1 MFRSFYL
8 LVTSQSLANLADVF
22 LRLSLIADIYLV
34 THSVMATTVIPVLIG
49 LSAFIASFLVPLV
62 TKKLLMNQVLSFT
75 QLAKTLLLLL
85 LVVSLNICAYPIA
98 IVYLCIVGISIFDGF
113 AQPVSSALIPTY
125 LTDLARGNALFA
137 TISEIISVVGWS
149 LGGILYGYLH
159 LIGSLWVI
167 FALYLLA
174 SILSFVLP
182 TAQCEVIEN
191 ETSWQSVTKGWRFI
205 FTNKTLSV
213 VVGCNLFEILANS
226 IWLSSII
233 LVFVTQILHQDEHY
247 WGYINTTYSLG
258 IILGGALIYRYAEK
272 VSDKKCKSIILALLF
287 AASMTL
293 IGLVSANVWIFLICS
308 VGIGFFSQ
316 LKEIPETVLLQ
327 SAVAENQLVHLYAA
341 LEVISTLS
349 FSLFT
354 LVMSS
359 LAQYFGVRVV
369 FMIAILALVVEAW
382 IYYRNQNLINE

>member
-62 TKKLLMNQVLSFT
+62 TKKFPMNQVLSFT

-85 LVVSLNICAYPIA
+85 LIVSLNICAYPIA
-98 IVYLCIVGISIFDGF
+98 VVYLCIVGISIFDGF

-137 TISEIISVVGWS
+137 TVSEIISVVGWS

-159 LIGSLWVI
+159 LVGSLWVI

-191 ETSWQSVTKGWRFI
+191 ETSWQSMTKGWHFI

-226 IWLSSII
+226 IWVSSII

>member
-137 TISEIISVVGWS
+137 TVSEIISVVGWS

-205 FTNKTLSV
+205 FTNKTLNV

-226 IWLSSII
+226 IWVSSII

>member
-34 THSVMATTVIPVLIG
+34 THSMMATTVIPVLIG

-62 TKKLLMNQVLSFT
+62 TKKFPMNQVLSFT

-98 IVYLCIVGISIFDGF
+98 IVYICIVGISIFDGF

-226 IWLSSII
+226 IWVSSII

>member
-62 TKKLLMNQVLSFT
+62 TKKFPMNQVLSFT

-226 IWLSSII
+226 IWVSSII

>member
-62 TKKLLMNQVLSFT
+62 TKKFPMNQVLSFT

-159 LIGSLWVI
+159 LVGSLWVI

-226 IWLSSII
+226 IWVSSII

-354 LVMSS
+354 LAMSS

>member
-62 TKKLLMNQVLSFT
+62 TKKLPMNQVLSFT

-98 IVYLCIVGISIFDGF
+98 IVYICIVGISIFDGF

-182 TAQCEVIEN
+182 TVQCEAIEN

-226 IWLSSII
+226 IWVSSII

-258 IILGGALIYRYAEK
+258 IILGGALIYRYAEN

-293 IGLVSANVWIFLICS
+293 IGLVSANAWIFLICS

-354 LVMSS
+354 LAMSS

>member
-62 TKKLLMNQVLSFT
+62 TKKLPMNQVLSFT

-98 IVYLCIVGISIFDGF
+98 VVYICIVGISIFDGF

-137 TISEIISVVGWS
+137 TVSEIISVVGWS

-159 LIGSLWVI
+159 LVGSLWVI

-226 IWLSSII
+226 IWVSSII

-272 VSDKKCKSIILALLF
+272 VSGKKGKSIIFALLF

-293 IGLVSANVWIFLICS
+293 LGLVSANAWIFLICS

>member
-62 TKKLLMNQVLSFT
+62 TKKFPMNQVLSFT

-98 IVYLCIVGISIFDGF
+98 IVYICIVGISIFDGF

-226 IWLSSII
+226 IWVSSII

-293 IGLVSANVWIFLICS
+293 IGLVSANAWIFLICS

-316 LKEIPETVLLQ
+316 LKEIPETVLHQ

-349 FSLFT
+349 FSFFT
-354 LVMSS
+354 LAMSS

>member
-49 LSAFIASFLVPLV
+49 LSAFIANFLVPLV
-62 TKKLLMNQVLSFT
+62 TKKLPMNQVLSFT

-98 IVYLCIVGISIFDGF
+98 IVYICIVGISIFDGF

-137 TISEIISVVGWS
+137 TVSEIISVVGWS

-159 LIGSLWVI
+159 LVGSLWVI

-182 TAQCEVIEN
+182 TAQCEVIDN

-226 IWLSSII
+226 IWVSSII

-272 VSDKKCKSIILALLF
+272 VSDKKGKSIILALLF

-293 IGLVSANVWIFLICS
+293 IGLVSADAWIFLICS

-354 LVMSS
+354 LAMSS

-369 FMIAILALVVEAW
+369 FMIAILALVVEAG

>member
-62 TKKLLMNQVLSFT
+62 TKKFPMNQVLSFT

-98 IVYLCIVGISIFDGF
+98 IVYICIVGISIFDGF

-167 FALYLLA
+167 FALYLLE

-226 IWLSSII
+226 IWVSSII

>member
-62 TKKLLMNQVLSFT
+62 TKKFPMNQVLSFT

-98 IVYLCIVGISIFDGF
+98 IVYICIVGISIFDGF

-226 IWLSSII
+226 IWVSSII

-316 LKEIPETVLLQ
+316 LKEIPETLLLQ

-382 IYYRNQNLINE
+382 IYYCNQNLINE

>member
-34 THSVMATTVIPVLIG
+34 THSVMATTIIPVLIG

-62 TKKLLMNQVLSFT
+62 TKKLPMNQVLSFT

-98 IVYLCIVGISIFDGF
+98 IVYICIVGISIFDGF

-125 LTDLARGNALFA
+125 LTNLARGNALFA

-159 LIGSLWVI
+159 LVGSLWVI

-174 SILSFVLP
+174 SILSFALP

-191 ETSWQSVTKGWRFI
+191 ETSWQSVTKGWHFI

-226 IWLSSII
+226 IWVSSII

-293 IGLVSANVWIFLICS
+293 IGLVSANAWIFLICS

-316 LKEIPETVLLQ
+316 LKEIPETLLLQ

>member
-62 TKKLLMNQVLSFT
+62 TKKLPMNQVLSFT

-98 IVYLCIVGISIFDGF
+98 IIYLCIVGISIFDGF
-113 AQPVSSALIPTY
+113 AQPVSSALVPTY

-137 TISEIISVVGWS
+137 TVSEIISVVGWS

-159 LIGSLWVI
+159 LVGSLWVI
-167 FALYLLA
+167 FALYLLV

-226 IWLSSII
+226 IWVSSII

-293 IGLVSANVWIFLICS
+293 IGLVSANAWIFLICS

-316 LKEIPETVLLQ
+316 LKEIPETLLLQ

-359 LAQYFGVRVV
+359 LAQYFGVRIV

>member
-62 TKKLLMNQVLSFT
+62 TKKLPMNQVLSFT

-125 LTDLARGNALFA
+125 LTDLARGNTLFA
-137 TISEIISVVGWS
+137 TVSEIISVVGWS

-159 LIGSLWVI
+159 LVGSLWVI

-226 IWLSSII
+226 IWVSSII

-272 VSDKKCKSIILALLF
+272 VSDKKCKSIILALL
-287 AASMTL
+287 MTL
-293 IGLVSANVWIFLICS
+293 IGLVSANAWIFLICS

-354 LVMSS
+354 LAMSS

>member
-22 LRLSLIADIYLV
+22 LRLSLIADIYLA

-62 TKKLLMNQVLSFT
+62 TKKFPMNQVLSFT

-125 LTDLARGNALFA
+125 LTDLARGNALFT

-226 IWLSSII
+226 IWVSSII

-258 IILGGALIYRYAEK
+258 IILGGILIYRYAEK
-272 VSDKKCKSIILALLF
+272 VSDKKGKSIILALLF

-293 IGLVSANVWIFLICS
+293 IGLVSANAWIFLICS

-354 LVMSS
+354 LAMSS
-359 LAQYFGVRVV
+359 LVQYFGVRVV

>member
-49 LSAFIASFLVPLV
+49 LSAFIANFLVPLV
-62 TKKLLMNQVLSFT
+62 TKKLPMNQVLSFT

-98 IVYLCIVGISIFDGF
+98 IVYICIVGISIFDGF

-137 TISEIISVVGWS
+137 TVSEIISVVGWS

-182 TAQCEVIEN
+182 TAQCEVIDN

-226 IWLSSII
+226 IWVSSII

-272 VSDKKCKSIILALLF
+272 VSDKKGKSIILALLF

-293 IGLVSANVWIFLICS
+293 IGLVSADAWIFLICS
-308 VGIGFFSQ
+308 VWIGFFSQ

-354 LVMSS
+354 LAMSS

-369 FMIAILALVVEAW
+369 FMIAILALVVEAG

>member
-49 LSAFIASFLVPLV
+49 LSAFIASFLVPLM
-62 TKKLLMNQVLSFT
+62 TKKFPMNQVLSFT

-85 LVVSLNICAYPIA
+85 LVVSLNICAHPITV
-98 IVYLCIVGISIFDGF
+98 VYLCIVGISIFDGF

-191 ETSWQSVTKGWRFI
+191 ETGWQSVTKGWRFI

-226 IWLSSII
+226 VWVSSII

-272 VSDKKCKSIILALLF
+272 VSDKKGKSIILALLF

>member
-62 TKKLLMNQVLSFT
+62 TKKFPMNQVLSFT

-85 LVVSLNICAYPIA
+85 LVVSLNICAYPITV
-98 IVYLCIVGISIFDGF
+98 VYLCIVGISIFDGF

-137 TISEIISVVGWS
+137 TVSEIISVVGWS

-159 LIGSLWVI
+159 LVGSLWVI

-226 IWLSSII
+226 IWVSSII

-293 IGLVSANVWIFLICS
+293 IGLVSANAWIFLICS

-316 LKEIPETVLLQ
+316 LKEIPETLLLQ

>member
-62 TKKLLMNQVLSFT
+62 TKKFPMNQVLSFT

-125 LTDLARGNALFA
+125 LTDLDRGNALFA

-182 TAQCEVIEN
+182 IAQCEVIEN

-226 IWLSSII
+226 IWVSSII

-272 VSDKKCKSIILALLF
+272 VSNKKCKSIIFALLF

-293 IGLVSANVWIFLICS
+293 IGLVSANAWIFLICS

-354 LVMSS
+354 LAMSS

>member
-62 TKKLLMNQVLSFT
+62 TKKLPMNQVLSFT

-205 FTNKTLSV
+205 FTNRTLSV

-226 IWLSSII
+226 IWVSSII

-272 VSDKKCKSIILALLF
+272 VSGKKGKSIIFALLF

-293 IGLVSANVWIFLICS
+293 IGLVSANAWIFLICS

>member
-62 TKKLLMNQVLSFT
+62 TKKLPMNQVLSFT

-98 IVYLCIVGISIFDGF
+98 VVYICIVGISIFDGF

-137 TISEIISVVGWS
+137 TVSEIISVVGWS

-159 LIGSLWVI
+159 LVGSLWVI
-167 FALYLLA
+167 FVLYLSA

-226 IWLSSII
+226 IWVSSII

>member
-62 TKKLLMNQVLSFT
+62 TKKLPMNQVLSFT

-98 IVYLCIVGISIFDGF
+98 IVYICIVGISIFDGF

-149 LGGILYGYLH
+149 LGGILYGYWH
-159 LIGSLWVI
+159 LVGSLWVI

-226 IWLSSII
+226 IWVSSII

-293 IGLVSANVWIFLICS
+293 IGLVSANAWIFLICS

>member
-62 TKKLLMNQVLSFT
+62 TKKFPMNQVLSFT

-98 IVYLCIVGISIFDGF
+98 VVYICIVGISIFDGF

-137 TISEIISVVGWS
+137 TVSEIISVVGWS

-159 LIGSLWVI
+159 LVGSLWVI

-226 IWLSSII
+226 IWVSSII

-293 IGLVSANVWIFLICS
+293 IGLVSANAWIFLICS

>member
-49 LSAFIASFLVPLV
+49 LSAFIADFLVPLV
-62 TKKLLMNQVLSFT
+62 TKKLPMNQVLSFT

-98 IVYLCIVGISIFDGF
+98 IVYICIVGISIFDGF

-137 TISEIISVVGWS
+137 TISEIISVVGRS

-159 LIGSLWVI
+159 LVGSLWVI

-226 IWLSSII
+226 IWVSSII

-287 AASMTL
+287 VASMTL
-293 IGLVSANVWIFLICS
+293 IGLVSANAWIFLICS

-327 SAVAENQLVHLYAA
+327 SAVAENQLVHLYVA

>member
-1 MFRSFYL
+1 MFRSFHL

-62 TKKLLMNQVLSFT
+62 TKKLPMNQVLSFT

-137 TISEIISVVGWS
+137 TVSEIISVVGWS

-159 LIGSLWVI
+159 LVGSLWVI

-226 IWLSSII
+226 IWVSSII

-272 VSDKKCKSIILALLF
+272 VSGKKGKSIIFALLF

-293 IGLVSANVWIFLICS
+293 IGLVSANAWIFLICS

-369 FMIAILALVVEAW
+369 FMIAILALIVEAW

>member
-62 TKKLLMNQVLSFT
+62 TKKLPMNQVLSFT

-137 TISEIISVVGWS
+137 TVSEIISVVGWS

-159 LIGSLWVI
+159 LVGSLWVI

-205 FTNKTLSV
+205 FTNKTLNV

-226 IWLSSII
+226 IWVSSII

-354 LVMSS
+354 LAMSS

>member
-62 TKKLLMNQVLSFT
+62 TKKLPMNQVLSFT

-98 IVYLCIVGISIFDGF
+98 IVYICIVGISIFDGF

-159 LIGSLWVI
+159 LVGSLWVV

-182 TAQCEVIEN
+182 TAQYDVIEN

-226 IWLSSII
+226 IWVSSII

-272 VSDKKCKSIILALLF
+272 VSDKKGKSIILALLF

-293 IGLVSANVWIFLICS
+293 IGLVSANAWIFLICS

-316 LKEIPETVLLQ
+316 LKEIPETLLLQ

-359 LAQYFGVRVV
+359 LAQYFGVRIV

>member
-1 MFRSFYL
+1 VFRSFYL

-62 TKKLLMNQVLSFT
+62 TKKFPMNQVLSFT

-98 IVYLCIVGISIFDGF
+98 IVYICIVGISIFDGF
-113 AQPVSSALIPTY
+113 AQPVSSASIPTY

-159 LIGSLWVI
+159 LVGSLWVI

-226 IWLSSII
+226 IWVSSII

-272 VSDKKCKSIILALLF
+272 VSDKKGKSIIFALLF

-293 IGLVSANVWIFLICS
+293 IGLVSANAWIFLICS

-354 LVMSS
+354 LAMSS

-369 FMIAILALVVEAW
+369 FMIAILALVVEAG

>member
-34 THSVMATTVIPVLIG
+34 THSMRATTVIPVLIG

-62 TKKLLMNQVLSFT
+62 TKKFPMNQVLSFT

-98 IVYLCIVGISIFDGF
+98 IVYICIVGISIFDGF

-226 IWLSSII
+226 IWVSSII

>member
-62 TKKLLMNQVLSFT
+62 TKKFPMNQVLSFT

-98 IVYLCIVGISIFDGF
+98 IVYICIVGISIFDGF

-226 IWLSSII
+226 IWVSSII

-293 IGLVSANVWIFLICS
+293 IGLVSANAWIFLICS

-354 LVMSS
+354 LAMSS

-369 FMIAILALVVEAW
+369 FMIAILALVVEAC

>member
-62 TKKLLMNQVLSFT
+62 TKKFPINQVLSFT

-167 FALYLLA
+167 FVLYLLA

-226 IWLSSII
+226 IWVSSII

-293 IGLVSANVWIFLICS
+293 IGLVSANAWIFLICS

-354 LVMSS
+354 LAMSS

>member
-62 TKKLLMNQVLSFT
+62 TKKLPMNQVLSFT

-226 IWLSSII
+226 IWVSSII

-293 IGLVSANVWIFLICS
+293 IGLVSANAWIFLICS

-341 LEVISTLS
+341 LEVISTLR

>member
-62 TKKLLMNQVLSFT
+62 TKKFPMNQVLSFT

-85 LVVSLNICAYPIA
+85 LVVSLNICAYPITV
-98 IVYLCIVGISIFDGF
+98 VYLCIVGISIFDGF

-167 FALYLLA
+167 FVLYLSA
-174 SILSFVLP
+174 SILSYVLP

-226 IWLSSII
+226 IWVSSII

-293 IGLVSANVWIFLICS
+293 IGLVSANAWIFLICS

-316 LKEIPETVLLQ
+316 LKEIPETLLLQ

-359 LAQYFGVRVV
+359 LAQYFGVRIV

>member
-62 TKKLLMNQVLSFT
+62 TKKLPMNQVLSFT

-98 IVYLCIVGISIFDGF
+98 IVYICIVGISIFDGF

-159 LIGSLWVI
+159 LVGSLWVI

-174 SILSFVLP
+174 SILSFALP
-182 TAQCEVIEN
+182 TAQYDVIEN

-226 IWLSSII
+226 IWVSSII

-293 IGLVSANVWIFLICS
+293 IGLVSANAWIFLICS

-316 LKEIPETVLLQ
+316 LKEIPETLLLQ

-359 LAQYFGVRVV
+359 LAQYFGVRIV

>member
-62 TKKLLMNQVLSFT
+62 TKKLPMNQVLSFT

-159 LIGSLWVI
+159 LVGSLWVI

-226 IWLSSII
+226 IWVSSII

>member
-62 TKKLLMNQVLSFT
+62 TKKFPMNQVLSFT

-226 IWLSSII
+226 IWVSSII

-293 IGLVSANVWIFLICS
+293 IGLVSANAWIFLICS

-316 LKEIPETVLLQ
+316 LKEIPETLLLQ

-359 LAQYFGVRVV
+359 LAQYFGVRIV

>member
-62 TKKLLMNQVLSFT
+62 TKKFPMNQVLSFT

-98 IVYLCIVGISIFDGF
+98 VVYLCIVGISIFDGF

-191 ETSWQSVTKGWRFI
+191 ETSWQSMTKGWHFI

-226 IWLSSII
+226 IWVSSII

-293 IGLVSANVWIFLICS
+293 IGLVSANAWIFLICS

>member
-62 TKKLLMNQVLSFT
+62 TKKLPMNQVLSFT

-125 LTDLARGNALFA
+125 LTDLARGNTLFA
-137 TISEIISVVGWS
+137 TVSEIISVVGWS

-159 LIGSLWVI
+159 LVGSLWVI
-167 FALYLLA
+167 FVLYLSA

-226 IWLSSII
+226 IWVSSII

-272 VSDKKCKSIILALLF
+272 VSDKKCKSIIFALLF
-287 AASMTL
+287 AAGMTL

-354 LVMSS
+354 LAMSS

>member
-62 TKKLLMNQVLSFT
+62 TKKLPMNQVLSFT

-137 TISEIISVVGWS
+137 TVSEIISVVGWS

-159 LIGSLWVI
+159 LVGSLWVI

-205 FTNKTLSV
+205 FTNKTLNV

-226 IWLSSII
+226 IWVSSII